1 MYNFIYDK
9 QRKDWFAEKN
19 PSIRATRIDKPG
31 YVYGAGSTSIEQPQ
45 PPPAP
50 STAEAIEA
58 YISGMPRMFEAQ
70 LEWQPK
76 LAEQEIG
83 MYQQYLPQ
91 VTALMQGLQQQY
103 APQQA
108 EQQWALQEQYAPKL
122 AEQQQALQRQY
133 EPEAYAAKEAMGGM
147 MTPEYLGGA
156 PFTPAY
162 SPMMEQMGGMMT
174 PEWMTGYQAQEAP
187 GMEAARGRLQ
197 QETRG
202 AWAARGLAESGMSAE
217 DEARLMAEFEFPY
230 AMQQE
235 QLTQQTLG
243 QRQAMGQG
251 LASQQLQ
258 QQQNAWQNY
267 YTELGRRQNVG
278 LSMAGRYG
286 VPTQQQ
292 VATPQIGLPQYQAP
306 NVMQGYNFPQVQ
318 GAMQQGYG
326 NYAGLYGNMYGAQAG
341 LQGQQMDMWG
351 NIIGGGMGALGTMMA
366 FSSFRYKKNI
376 QLWVKH

>member
-1 MYNFIYDK
+1 M
-9 QRKDWFAEKN
+9 
-19 PSIRATRIDKPG
+19 
-31 YVYGAGSTSIEQPQ
+31 
-45 PPPAP
+45 
-50 STAEAIEA
+50 
-58 YISGMPRMFEAQ
+58 
-70 LEWQPK
+70 
-76 LAEQEIG
+76 
-83 MYQQYLPQ
+83 
-91 VTALMQGLQQQY
+91 
-103 APQQA
+103 
-108 EQQWALQEQYAPKL
+108 
-122 AEQQQALQRQY
+122 QRQY

-187 GMEAARGRLQ
+187 GMQAARERLQ
-197 QETRG
+197 QQTRG
-202 AWAARGLAESGMSAE
+202 AWATRGLAESGMSAE

-286 VPTQQQ
+286 VPTQPQ
-292 VATPQIGLPQYQAP
+292 VQTPQIGLPQYQAP